1 MRTVIFGFIVIAFF
15 SIPSS
20 IRGNIEH
27 SIEIVPGDLKKKILV
42 IWYEK
47 NKSHERAVFFDFPFP
62 LIGILSFFMFEKKD
76 NSPLDEK
83 NDIKAVAE
91 IMIRNIPGKDTEM
104 LQATFFHV
112 KRNAFFA
119 VKTSSNTTSS
129 LSVEKVPLCFGLLG
143 DRKNLDASD
152 RDSLQESRRSTSL
165 LGTDYFDE
173 RKDLCPTEHVLRMGR
188 AETAFQLPKISRH
201 CLRRSRIGMFCGHFF
216 SHAPQEMHAEALSPV
231 SQGFFPMELYRFSAA
246 VSRL

>member
-1 MRTVIFGFIVIAFF
+1 MKFMRFGIFFLAFF
-15 SIPSS
+15 LLSSS
-20 IRGNIEH
+20 IRGNNEHSVNFSIEYEKEFVAGKIVKRKLDFYVSPKLLSIDSFRKWKEKKAVCY

-143 DRKNLDASD
+143 DRKNWDASD
-152 RDSLQESRRSTSL
+152 RDSLQESR
-165 LGTDYFDE
+165 
-173 RKDLCPTEHVLRMGR
+173 
-188 AETAFQLPKISRH
+188 
-201 CLRRSRIGMFCGHFF
+201 
-216 SHAPQEMHAEALSPV
+216 
-231 SQGFFPMELYRFSAA
+231 
-246 VSRL
+246 